1 MVEMAEAK
9 KVKTENYL
17 MGMWSPVSD
26 LQKSIFIKYCSSI
39 VIIPEEEF
47 DNVALE
53 DKQPCFILFADFF
66 NEFWDVYNVQKETL
80 NQEEKLDF
88 FYEVFHRFAQKYF
101 EFINIKS
108 TLRRGARKKFQCYV
122 WIFLDM
128 MTKEG
133 IDWETDL

>member
-1 MVEMAEAK
+1 MAEAK
-9 KVKTENYL
+9 KVTTESYL
-17 MGMWSPVSD
+17 TGKWSPVSD

-39 VIIPEEEF
+39 AAIPEEEF

-53 DKQPCFILFADFF
+53 DKQPCFILFSNFF
-66 NEFWDVYNVQKETL
+66 NEFLEAYHVQRKIL
-80 NQEEKLDF
+80 DHEEKLDF
-88 FYEVFHRFAQKYF
+88 FYESFHRFGEKYF

-108 TLRRGARKKFQCYV
+108 TLKRGARKKFKCYV
-122 WIFLDM
+122 WIFLDT